1 MSLQSQIVY
10 GQTLAPEQASKA
22 RKVVETLGHLA
33 LAIAQAGAYIQETS
47 CSLYDYL
54 AIYRNRRRDL
64 LAYLSDPLGTDYRYS
79 VYAT

>member
-47 CSLYDYL
+47 CSLHDYL
-54 AIYRNRRRDL
+54 AI
-64 LAYLSDPLGTDYRYS
+64 
-79 VYAT
+79 